1 VILECK
7 IKSIIKDIVPFNDRP
22 EDISNDKALEQ
33 IGINS
38 ILLIKL
44 IVSIENL
51 FNIEFSIEN
60 LVTSKKLTIQDIID
74 ATNEL
79 INK

>member
-1 VILECK
+1 MILECK